1 MGSKRLKIVLD
12 PANLFERATADEAR
26 RIVADAV
33 DVAGDAIAMAHA
45 KDRAPDGGF
54 VTAGRGVVDFP
65 DFFDRLRG
73 AGFDG
78 PVVAHG
84 LTAEEAPGVAAT
96 LSGFGLR

>member
-12 PANLFERATADEAR
+12 PANLFERTTADEAR
-26 RIVADAV
+26 GIVADAV

-45 KDRAPDGGF
+45 KDRAPDGRF

-73 AGFDG
+73 TGFDG

-84 LTAEEAPGVAAT
+84 LTAEEAPGVATT
-96 LSGFGLR
+96 LSSLGLR